1 VAETFDTQGFAFSVF
16 LSVSFSVFS
25 VPFYPSTESCGK
37 LSGSLV
43 GGLMLSVCF
52 PFSVPFSVN
61 PAYLPTAVCGK
72 LSAGML
78 SSIPSLILHTRK
90 KRNEIT
96 GTSLWACGRAG
107 MLSTHPSLIPHNQ
120 VFLG

>member
-1 VAETFDTQGFAFSVF
+1 MGEPVEN
-16 LSVSFSVFS
+16 
-25 VPFYPSTESCGK
+25 CGK

-61 PAYLPTAVCGK
+61 PAYLPTAVYGK

-78 SSIPSLILHTRK
+78 SSSPSLILHTRK
-90 KRNEIT
+90 KRNEI
-96 GTSLWACGRAG
+96 SLWACMCGRAG
-107 MLSTHPSLIPHNQ
+107 ILSTYPSLIPLLSYLTRRT
-120 VFLG
+120 VG